1 MSNSRYKAHN
11 TFMEKY
17 TEEKKSA
24 KTFMK
29 SISFGVDLAHIRDE

>member
-1 MSNSRYKAHN
+1 
-11 TFMEKY
+11 MEKY

-29 SISFGVDLAHIRDE
+29 SISFHVDLSHIYDE